1 MMHNGAK
8 ATGSKGLAGNSLVAQ
23 QIQVAVS
30 VQDAG
35 TNLNVSVDPWDNCPS
50 EIAREEGRL
59 CNECE
64 CWGREVQGVDWSEFS
79 LCSFNPELEAGEDN
93 PGEIA
98 VSE

>member
-35 TNLNVSVDPWDNCPS
+35 TNLIVSVDPWDNCPS

-64 CWGREVQGVDWSEFS
+64 FWGREVQGVDWSESS
-79 LCSFNPELEAGEDN
+79 LCLFDGEREADSSAEGLC
-93 PGEIA
+93 
-98 VSE
+98 